1 MSEATTYNT
10 TQQPANATSAA
21 TEGQGKERMF
31 TQTEVNHM
39 IQERLAR
46 AKVAPAGDKTDYKA
60 LYEAEHSAFENFKAD
75 LHKQEVKAKTDA
87 ALQDL
92 LKGAS
97 FNEKYIGSVAKCLA
111 AENDIALSDD
121 GKIKNAG
128 VLLSAAKDS
137 FGGFI
142 VQTRTIAEPVDHPP
156 VNMTYED
163 ETTRLRKLFTPDK
176 AVE

>member
-1 MSEATTYNT
+1 MSEATTQNA

-21 TEGQGKERMF
+21 TEGKGSERMF
-31 TQTEVNHM
+31 TQTEVNK
-39 IQERLAR
+39 IVADRLAR
-46 AKVAPAGDKTDYKA
+46 ERAKPADNDADYKA

-87 ALQDL
+87 ALHDL

-97 FNEKYIGSVAKCLA
+97 FSEKYISSVAKCLA
-111 AENDIALSDD
+111 AENDIVLGDD
-121 GKIKNAG
+121 GKIQNAD
-128 VLLSAAKDS
+128 VILSAAKDS

-142 VQTRTIAEPVDHPP
+142 TQTRTVSAPVEHPP
-156 VNMTYED
+156 VNMAYED
-163 ETTRLRKLFTPDK
+163 EATRLRKIFTPDK